1 MTGDFFESMMIKR
14 KEPLVAHCHVL
25 GFFEMIRWY
34 AHEMYYIIT
43 SRVFQIPCEQVL
55 CFVFGG
61 PNDMP
66 LHKVFDKVLEIS

>member
-1 MTGDFFESMMIKR
+1 MIKR
-14 KEPLVAHCHVL
+14 KEPLVAHGL

-43 SRVFQIPCEQVL
+43 RVFQIPCEQVL
-55 CFVFGG
+55 CFFLGG

-66 LHKVFDKVLEIS
+66 HKVFGKVLEI